1 MRGFL
6 RPATLFINAIILRVR
21 PLPGSYILALPS
33 FMSEELI
40 ALLLITPILLL
51 LTGGIVT
58 FVIRDQRR
66 RMRQQLELQRM
77 REDAQQQALE
87 AALLAQE
94 DERQR
99 IAADLHDGVGT
110 TLAIA
115 KMHLHS
121 LGDPTRTQEAADLL
135 DQVIT
140 EVRRISRNLLP
151 AALQKFG
158 LPFALDSLA
167 RTVPS
172 DAHTKVSIEQGGTP
186 RRLDPGL
193 ELIVYRIA
201 QELLGNGLKHAQAAN
216 LRIAVNFEQQ
226 QLTLHYNDDGIGFNP
241 ITNEIMPAPGTRTGL
256 GLTNLRSRVAVL
268 RGTLHHE
275 SAPGEGT
282 SVWITLPIPYIV
294 IDQVSTNAA
303 FHE

>member
-1 MRGFL
+1 M
-6 RPATLFINAIILRVR
+6 TK
-21 PLPGSYILALPS
+21 
-33 FMSEELI
+33 ELI

-51 LTGGIVT
+51 LAGGIVT

-66 RMRQQLELQRM
+66 RMRQQLEMQHL

-94 DERQR
+94 EERQR

-115 KMHLHS
+115 KMHLHA
-121 LGDPTRTQEAADLL
+121 LGDPVRTQEATDLL

-158 LPFALDSLA
+158 LPFALDALA
-167 RTVPS
+167 RTVPPNGP
-172 DAHTKVSIEQGGTP
+172 TQVIIEQDGEP

-201 QELLGNGLKHAQAAN
+201 QELLGNGLKHAQAKL
-216 LRIAVNFEQQ
+216 LRIAIDFQSQ
-226 QLTLHYNDDGIGFNP
+226 QLSLHYSDDGIGFNP
-241 ITNEIMPAPGTRTGL
+241 IANDTLPLPGMRTGL

-275 SAPGEGT
+275 SAPGDGT
-282 SVWITLPIPYIV
+282 RVWITLPIPYI
-294 IDQVSTNAA
+294 ISNQTTINTSIY
-303 FHE
+303 E

>member
-1 MRGFL
+1 MTK
-6 RPATLFINAIILRVR
+6 TL
-21 PLPGSYILALPS
+21 LP
-33 FMSEELI
+33 F
-40 ALLLITPILLL
+40 LLITPILLL
-51 LTGGIVT
+51 LAGGIIV

-66 RMRQQLELQRM
+66 RLRQQLQMQQL

-94 DERQR
+94 EERQR

-115 KMHLHS
+115 KMHLHA
-121 LGDPTRTQEAADLL
+121 LGDPARTKEATDLL

-158 LPFALDSLA
+158 LPFALDALA
-167 RTVPS
+167 RTVPP
-172 DAHTKVSIEQGGTP
+172 DGHTKVIIEQDGTP

-201 QELLGNGLKHAQAAN
+201 QELLGNGLKHAQASL
-216 LRIAVNFEQQ
+216 LRIAVDFQPQ
-226 QLTLHYNDDGIGFNP
+226 QLSLHYSDNGVGFNP
-241 ITNEIMPAPGTRTGL
+241 IANDVLPALGTRTGL

-275 SAPGEGT
+275 SAPGDGT
-282 SVWITLPIPYIV
+282 RVWITLPLPYLVTDEATINTS
-294 IDQVSTNAA
+294 I
-303 FHE
+303 HE

>member
-1 MRGFL
+1 M
-6 RPATLFINAIILRVR
+6 TK
-21 PLPGSYILALPS
+21 
-33 FMSEELI
+33 ELI

-51 LTGGIVT
+51 LAGGIVT

-66 RMRQQLELQRM
+66 RLRQQRELQRM

-94 DERQR
+94 EERQR

-121 LGDPTRTQEAADLL
+121 LGDPNRTKEATDLL

-158 LPFALDSLA
+158 LPFALDALA
-167 RTVPS
+167 RTVPP
-172 DAHTKVSIEQGGTP
+172 DAQTKVVIEQGGTP

-201 QELLGNGLKHAQAAN
+201 QELLGNGLKHAQAN
-216 LRIAVNFEQQ
+216 TLRITVDFQPQ
-226 QLTLHYNDDGIGFNP
+226 QLSLHYSDDGVGFNP
-241 ITNEIMPAPGTRTGL
+241 LVNDVMPAPGTRTGL

-275 SAPGEGT
+275 SASGDGT
-282 SVWITLPIPYIV
+282 RVWITLPITYLV
-294 IDQVSTNAA
+294 TNQPSIHTSI
-303 FHE
+303 HE

>member
-1 MRGFL
+1 MTKAL
-6 RPATLFINAIILRVR
+6 
-21 PLPGSYILALPS
+21 LPI
-33 FMSEELI
+33 
-40 ALLLITPILLL
+40 LLITPILLL
-51 LTGGIVT
+51 LAGGIVV

-66 RMRQQLELQRM
+66 RLRQHRQMQRL
-77 REDAQQQALE
+77 REEAQQQALE

-94 DERQR
+94 EERQR

-115 KMHLHS
+115 KMHLHA
-121 LGDPTRTQEAADLL
+121 LGDPTRTREATELL

-158 LPFALDSLA
+158 LPFALDALA
-167 RTVPS
+167 RTVPL
-172 DAHTKVSIEQGGTP
+172 DGPTTVRVEQTGKP

-201 QELLGNGLKHAQAAN
+201 QELLGNGLKHARAQN
-216 LRIAVNFEQQ
+216 LRITVDFKPQ
-226 QLTLHYNDDGIGFNP
+226 QLTLHYTDNGVGYNP
-241 ITNEIMPAPGTRTGL
+241 LVGDAPPAPGVRTGL

-275 SAPGEGT
+275 SAPGAGT
-282 SVWITLPIPYIV
+282 SVWIQLPLPYLAT
-294 IDQVSTNAA
+294 DQASIASS